1 MKIFKRLGLRS
12 NRQLRVWLKMYNGH
26 KDFRSTGGQG
36 SEIYLTK
43 LRSITL
49 EEQIE
54 IIIYYIANSKDYG
67 ATTENYRV
75 SYPRMY
81 NWVRKYEA
89 EGVDGLSDK

>member
-1 MKIFKRLGLRS
+1 
-12 NRQLRVWLKMYNGH
+12 MYNGH